1 MTTFVRAASAAVG
14 LAIVLFGASATAGD
28 APPVE
33 AKAAFERMK
42 TLAGEWKLGVGDAH
56 NPHVKPGETGKI
68 LYKVTSN
75 GSVVMETFF
84 PGTSEEMVTMF
95 HLDGDELRLTHYCAA
110 KNQPH
115 LKLDKKASTADEYV
129 FAFDGGT
136 NFDPAVDMHMHNG
149 KIKFLKDGKVEETW
163 EGYINGKKGHGM
175 TFPLSRP

>member
-1 MTTFVRAASAAVG
+1 MKTFACGVVG
-14 LAIVLFGASATAGD
+14 LAGVLFGATATAGD

-42 TLAGEWKLGVGDAH
+42 TLAGEWKIGDLD
-56 NPHVKPGETGKI
+56 NPHTKPGETGKI

-75 GSVVMETFF
+75 GSVVMETFH
-84 PGTSEEMVTMF
+84 PGTDHEMVTMF

-136 NFDPAVDMHMHNG
+136 NFDPAKDMHMHNG
-149 KIKFLKDGKVEETW
+149 RIKFLKDGKVEETW